1 MKEIID
7 STPSLAD
14 DLKRLLGGEV
24 RNFSC
29 RLLASGS
36 RMEILDVKF
45 SLIRDAFDDIQGIS
59 LVGKQVKDEIK
70 FRALFSLSEKE
81 MEVLKLLL
89 EGKKGSEIA
98 ETLGVSLRTV
108 KYHNA
113 GIYSK
118 LHVRNRIELFRML
131 ESYNLFPEQ
140 EAESVSFPLL
150 LKKKKKIT

>member
-1 MKEIID
+1 MLPPRGGKENEEDETFPAKAGLEMKEIID

-70 FRALFSLSEKE
+70 FRALFSLSEK
-81 MEVLKLLL
+81 KWRC
-89 EGKKGSEIA
+89 S
-98 ETLGVSLRTV
+98 
-108 KYHNA
+108 N
-113 GIYSK
+113 
-118 LHVRNRIELFRML
+118 
-131 ESYNLFPEQ
+131 
-140 EAESVSFPLL
+140 SF
-150 LKKKKKIT
+150 